1 MTTRSARS
9 TLRLDVL
16 RRGLRYVDELS
27 DKFRE
32 QLALAY
38 SAKDLLGWGLRSRLR
53 EGYSIK
59 DFRADLLSGLVV
71 GVVALPLSMALAI
84 ACDVP
89 PQQGLYTAIIAGV
102 LCALLGG
109 TRYQVTGPTAAF
121 VVILLPIVHKFGL
134 GGLLV
139 AGMMAGVM
147 LVGMGLAR
155 LGRLMQFV
163 PHPVTTGFTAG
174 IAVVIALFQLK
185 DVFGLRACDPT
196 LAAAPGFDAAAA
208 GCLPRTEGTFEYLA
222 GVFEARHAINY
233 WDVGIAVVTVA
244 LLLVL
249 PRVLKRIPA
258 PLVALTLI
266 SLVVVVLDRFV
277 DGFSATTI
285 ASKFHY
291 TIGNEQI
298 AGIPPLPP
306 LPVVPWHQGDQPFT
320 LDYAT
325 IRELLPSAFAIA
337 VLGAIE
343 SLMAAV
349 VADGMSGSTH
359 DPNSELIALGIANI
373 VCPFF
378 GGIAATGA
386 LARTATNIR
395 AGARS
400 PISSVLHAIFILAC
414 TIALAPL
421 VGYLPMAALAGLLL
435 VVARNMSEARHFVR
449 LARIAPRSDVTVMLT
464 CFGLTVVFDM
474 VIAVTFGVLLAALM
488 FMRRMAVLTRA
499 NLQTYSE
506 SKAHVPPGIRIYEI
520 AGPLFFGAAKT
531 AMNALHAAGGQDHT
545 LILDMQHVPTM
556 DATGLVALESVLDRL
571 YRSKIKV
578 IFAGLA
584 PEVAEI
590 LDRAGIKREPGRL
603 AYAPDVDTAIS
614 MAIVHAA
621 RMGHSLSVRTQ
632 RPSGSQKAAG

>member
-1 MTTRSARS
+1 MIK
-9 TLRLDVL
+9 
-16 RRGLRYVDELS
+16 RGLRYVDEFS
-27 DKFRE
+27 DVIRS

-38 SAKDLLGWGLRSRLR
+38 SAKDLLGYGLRKRLR
-53 EGYSIK
+53 EGYSGK
-59 DFRADLLSGLVV
+59 DFRADLLASLVV
-71 GVVALPLSMALAI
+71 GIVALPLSMALAI
-84 ACDVP
+84 GCDVP
-89 PQQGLYTAIIAGV
+89 PQHGLYTAIIAGV

-109 TRYQVTGPTAAF
+109 TRFQVTGPTAAF

-147 LVGMGLAR
+147 LVAMGLAR

-174 IAVVIALFQLK
+174 IAVVIAMFQLK
-185 DVFGLRACDPT
+185 DIMGVK
-196 LAAAPGFDAAAA
+196 
-208 GCLPRTEGTFEYLA
+208 LPRTEGTIEYL
-222 GVFEARHAINY
+222 GAIWDAKVATNY
-233 WDVGIAVVTVA
+233 WDVGIAVATVVM
-244 LLLVL
+244 LLVL
-249 PRVLKRIPA
+249 PKILKRIPA
-258 PLVALTLI
+258 PLVALTLV
-266 SLVVVVLDRFV
+266 SLIVALLDHLIPSFH
-277 DGFSATTI
+277 ATTI

-291 TIGNEQI
+291 ELGGELH

-306 LPVVPWHQGDQPFT
+306 LPVIPWTQGESQLA

-325 IRELLPSAFAIA
+325 IRELLPAAFAIA
-337 VLGAIE
+337 MLGAIE

-349 VADGMSGSTH
+349 VADGMSGTEH

-400 PISSVLHAIFILAC
+400 PFAAALHAIFILAC

-435 VVARNMSEARHFVR
+435 IVARNMSEARHFIR
-449 LARIAPRSDVTVMLT
+449 LTRIAPRSDVMVMLT
-464 CFGLTVVFDM
+464 CFFLTVVFDM

-488 FMRRMAVLTRA
+488 FMRRMATMT
-499 NLQTYSE
+499 QTKLKYVTDTKFE
-506 SKAHVPPGIRIYEI
+506 VPPGVRVYEI

-531 AMNALHAAGGQDHT
+531 AMEALHTAGGQDHT
-545 LILDMQHVPTM
+545 LILSMQHVPTM

-571 YRSKIKV
+571 RRSNIKV
-578 IFAGLA
+578 IFSGLT
-584 PEVAEI
+584 PEVSEI
-590 LDRAGIKREPGRL
+590 LDRAGIKRESGKL
-603 AYAPDVDTAIS
+603 AYAPDVETAIS

-621 RMGHSLSVRTQ
+621 RVG
-632 RPSGSQKAAG
+632 KAAA

>member
-1 MTTRSARS
+1 
-9 TLRLDVL
+9 VIK
-16 RRGLRYVDELS
+16 RGLRYVDEFS
-27 DKFRE
+27 DVIRN

-38 SAKDLLGWGLRSRLR
+38 SAKDLLGYGLRKRLR
-53 EGYSIK
+53 EGYTAK
-59 DFRADLLSGLVV
+59 DFRADLLASLVV
-71 GVVALPLSMALAI
+71 GIVALPLSMALAI
-84 ACDVP
+84 GCDVP
-89 PQQGLYTAIIAGV
+89 PQHGLYTAIIAGV

-109 TRYQVTGPTAAF
+109 TRFQVTGPTAAF

-139 AGMMAGVM
+139 AGMMAGLM
-147 LVGMGLAR
+147 LVAMGLAR

-174 IAVVIALFQLK
+174 IAVVIAMFQLK
-185 DVFGLRACDPT
+185 DIMGVK
-196 LAAAPGFDAAAA
+196 
-208 GCLPRTEGTFEYLA
+208 LPRTEGTVEYLGA
-222 GVFEARHAINY
+222 VWEVRAATNY
-233 WDVGIAVVTVA
+233 WDVGIAVVTVI

-249 PRVLKRIPA
+249 PKILKRIPA
-258 PLVALTLI
+258 PLVALTVVSLI
-266 SLVVVVLDRFV
+266 VALLDHLIPSFH
-277 DGFSATTI
+277 ATTI

-291 TIGNEQI
+291 ELGGELH

-306 LPVVPWHQGDQPFT
+306 LPVIPWTQGESQLA

-325 IRELLPSAFAIA
+325 IRELLPAAFAIA
-337 VLGAIE
+337 MLGAIE

-349 VADGMSGSTH
+349 VADGMSGTEH

-400 PISSVLHAIFILAC
+400 PFAAALHAIFILAC

-435 VVARNMSEARHFVR
+435 IVARNMSEARHFIR
-449 LARIAPRSDVTVMLT
+449 LTRIAPRSDVMVMLT
-464 CFGLTVVFDM
+464 CFFLTVVFDM

-488 FMRRMAVLTRA
+488 FMRRMATMT
-499 NLQTYSE
+499 QTKLKYVTDTKFE
-506 SKAHVPPGIRIYEI
+506 VPPGVRVYEI

-531 AMNALHAAGGQDHT
+531 AMEALHTAGGQDHT
-545 LILDMQHVPTM
+545 LILSMQHVPTM

-571 YRSKIKV
+571 RRSNIKV
-578 IFAGLA
+578 IFSGLT
-584 PEVAEI
+584 PEVSEI
-590 LDRAGIKREPGRL
+590 LDRAGIKRESGKL
-603 AYAPDVDTAIS
+603 AYAPDVETAIS

-621 RMGHSLSVRTQ
+621 RVG
-632 RPSGSQKAAG
+632 KAAA